1 MARIPAHEN
10 EKGQHLQRQRELAT
24 PLRNR
29 RKRRTSYNPE
39 HFGEIAERIARFI
52 GTARFLVYLTTFVVV
67 WVSWNLLAPATVRID
82 EYPFIFL
89 TLLLSLQA
97 SYAAP
102 LILLAQNRQADRD
115 RVSFQEDRL
124 RDERTQADAEFLTR
138 EIAALRA
145 QVQQVATRDFVRD
158 EIQELLEELLA
169 EIKGKQGSG
178 KDSKPSSDQ

>member
-1 MARIPAHEN
+1 MAKRSVEEN
-10 EKGQHLQRQRELAT
+10 ERDSNLKRQRALET
-24 PLRNR
+24 PLMS
-29 RKRRTSYNPE
+29 RRTLRPSYDPE
-39 HFGEIAERIARFI
+39 RFGEIAERFARFI
-52 GTARFLVYLTTFVVV
+52 GTARFLVYMTAFVVG
-67 WVSWNLLAPATVRID
+67 WVIWNLFAPSAVRID

-115 RVSFQEDRL
+115 RVSFQEDRV

-138 EIAALRA
+138 EIASLRA
-145 QVQQVATRDFVRD
+145 QVQQVATRDFVRS
-158 EIQELLEELLA
+158 EIQELLEELLV

-178 KDSKPSSDQ
+178 KDSKPSADE